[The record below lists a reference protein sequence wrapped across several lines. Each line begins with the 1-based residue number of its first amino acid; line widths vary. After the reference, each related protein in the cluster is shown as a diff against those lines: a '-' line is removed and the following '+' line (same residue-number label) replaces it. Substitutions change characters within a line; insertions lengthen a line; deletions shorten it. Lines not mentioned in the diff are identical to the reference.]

1 MPCRARDACTFPSCL
16 IFLVKQR
23 EMRNNRDMHAVSNVG
38 MSETLFDHDIEGHED
53 GLTSEW
59 IKFRMTIL
67 WLHAF
72 LPYTAK
78 IKRRP

>member
-1 MPCRARDACTFPSCL
+1 
-16 IFLVKQR
+16 
-23 EMRNNRDMHAVSNVG
+23 MHAVSNVG